1 MKVMTPLNGHIEKV
15 MAPHY
20 GQWTLQIQSQKKILM
35 HIYKFKDTPGSSAKT
50 LNWKPL
56 KAMKVL
62 YYIYIVLSFFLFFFS
77 ISDNTWRQIRRFRP
91 WSYLHLQNSPWIQPR
106 IFRESGE
113 LTDRVLEFKE
123 NKTKTRTHKKKKKE
137 ENNPWLSL

>member
-56 KAMKVL
+56 KAIKVL
-62 YYIYIVLSFFLFFFS
+62 YYIYIVLSVFLFFFLFLTTPGDKS
-77 ISDNTWRQIRRFRP
+77 VGSDLGLTCT
-91 WSYLHLQNSPWIQPR
+91 YR
-106 IFRESGE
+106 IPHGFS
-113 LTDRVLEFKE
+113 LEFSE
-123 NKTKTRTHKKKKKE
+123 
-137 ENNPWLSL
+137 SLVNWQTEF